1 LGVRKGTVK
10 PLFRYEEEEDKEE
23 KLRFITHV
31 AILLVYRLKQKVI
44 RRL

>member
-10 PLFRYEEEEDKEE
+10 PLFRYEEEDKEE
-23 KLRFITHV
+23 KLRFITHL

-44 RRL
+44 